1 MFILSQAKNE
11 EHTHTLTL
19 CPSLQHF
26 LLYLAP
32 TFSCSSPFHSTLTHL
47 EYIDLLLSPS
57 SFSLPLLIPPPL
69 LCLILHFLS
78 SPFPLHNSSHAFST
92 SASVSSH
99 VFPVLMNDTPSY
111 ISLTQRLTHTHPA
124 HTTNHMRAHTQN
136 TRPTYT
142 DTHPARADTEAK
154 KIKYLNQTTSSC
166 LRKLWEW
173 DKSLCSTALKP
184 CASLTPPSPPHPF
197 SLFSPLH
204 PFLSFHFPFLIPSPD
219 PFFPPHPFPCPFFS
233 SSTSLSLSL
242 PLLFYPFLLFPLTP
256 SSFNPP
262 LLLPN

>member
-1 MFILSQAKNE
+1 MSLSPAFF
-11 EHTHTLTL
+11 TLS
-19 CPSLQHF
+19 CPYF
-26 LLYLAP
+26 LLLIPLSLHPYPSRIHRPPPLPFLFLTPLA
-32 TFSCSSPFHSTLTHL
+32 
-47 EYIDLLLSPS
+47 YSPS
-57 SFSLPLLIPPPL
+57 SSLPNSPF
-69 LCLILHFLS
+69 FLS

-111 ISLTQRLTHTHPA
+111 ISHTQRLTHTHPA

-204 PFLSFHFPFLIPSPD
+204 PFLSFHFPFLIPSLD

-242 PLLFYPFLLFPLTP
+242 PLLFYPSLLFPLTP

-262 LLLPN
+262 LLLPNQSQSYA

>member
-1 MFILSQAKNE
+1 MRNT
-11 EHTHTLTL
+11 HTHTLTL

-92 SASVSSH
+92 SASVSPH

-111 ISLTQRLTHTHPA
+111 ISHTQRLTHTHTP
-124 HTTNHMRAHTQN
+124 HTQRI
-136 TRPTYT
+136 TR
-142 DTHPARADTEAK
+142 ARTR
-154 KIKYLNQTTSSC
+154 KIHGPRTRIHTPHEQTPRR
-166 LRKLWEW
+166 RK
-173 DKSLCSTALKP
+173 SN
-184 CASLTPPSPPHPF
+184 
-197 SLFSPLH
+197 
-204 PFLSFHFPFLIPSPD
+204 I
-219 PFFPPHPFPCPFFS
+219 
-233 SSTSLSLSL
+233 
-242 PLLFYPFLLFPLTP
+242 
-256 SSFNPP
+256 
-262 LLLPN
+262 